1 MPYAADNRCD
11 TGWVG
16 VQDEAEHVEPA
27 TVEEWAAWLAQHHD
41 RGVGV
46 WLVAPRRA
54 AERPVSYEDCV
65 LEALRWGWVD
75 STAKPVDERRSRLWF
90 SPRRRGS
97 VWTRPNKERV
107 ARLEAEGRLEAPGR
121 AAVEA
126 ARADGRWTLMDA
138 VEDRVVP
145 DDLAAAFA
153 DHPGSREHWDGFSP
167 SAQKQLLAWIVLAK
181 RPETR
186 AQRVLATAEAAAR
199 GEKAYG

>member
-1 MPYAADNRCD
+1 M
-11 TGWVG
+11 G
-16 VQDEAEHVEPA
+16 VQDDAEHVEPQTLDA
-27 TVEEWAAWLAQHHD
+27 WAVWLARHHD

-46 WLVAPRRA
+46 WLVSRRRA
-54 AERPVSYEDCV
+54 ADRAVAYEDCII
-65 LEALRWGWVD
+65 EALRWGWVD
-75 STAKPVDERRSRLWF
+75 STARPVDDARSKLWF
-90 SPRRRGS
+90 APRRPRS
-97 VWTRPNKERV
+97 VWTRPNKERG

-126 ARADGRWTLMDA
+126 ARATGYWTLMDD

-153 DHPGSREHWDGFSP
+153 LHPGSREQWERFAP
-167 SAQKQLLAWIVLAK
+167 SAQKQLLGWIALAR

-186 AQRVLATAEAAAR
+186 DRRVAATAAAAAR